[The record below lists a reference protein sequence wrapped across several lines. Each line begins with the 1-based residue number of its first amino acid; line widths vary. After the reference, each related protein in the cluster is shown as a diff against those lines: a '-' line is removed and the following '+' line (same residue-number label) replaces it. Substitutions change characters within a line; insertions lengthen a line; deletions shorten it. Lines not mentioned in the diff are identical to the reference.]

1 MFISNTDKARI
12 EKNLKYLI
20 EEVATLRIKMNNL
33 EGWETV
39 KVNDKPLYKWMNT
52 SGTFNVPKGE
62 ATVSITTLKK
72 RGRPLGSKNTP
83 KKAVK
88 K

>member
-33 EGWETV
+33 EGWEM
-39 KVNDKPLYKWMNT
+39 DEHIRY
-52 SGTFNVPKGE
+52 F
-62 ATVSITTLKK
+62 
-72 RGRPLGSKNTP
+72 
-83 KKAVK
+83 
-88 K
+88 